1 MKPGYKLTEV
11 GVIPDDWE
19 IRAVSEKGRV
29 TTGKALAVDAPG
41 KPRRYLRTKNVMDG
55 HIVLDDV
62 LCMPMTDE
70 QFALFEVRSGDVLLN
85 EGQSLELV
93 GRCAMYRGELGE
105 PCAIQNQLIRFRA
118 YDEVSPHFATHLF
131 RHCQQSGVFA
141 KIALQT
147 TSIAH
152 LGGVRFARLNLAWP
166 KTQIEQDAIAEVLS
180 DADSL
185 ASALSH
191 LIAKKRGLKQAA
203 MQQLLTGQTRLPGFY
218 GEWEARRLDHAGR
231 CLRGVTYRGDT
242 DLFPHDTAASKRLLR
257 ANNIQAASL
266 ELRDVQ
272 YVRASCVSDA
282 QLLQQEDILI
292 CMANGSKDLVGKAA
306 LFSNPDGS
314 PYTFGAF
321 VGCFRTDSA
330 TADARFVFALL
341 QSAEYRKM
349 INNLLAGSSINNLR
363 PSAVESLMFCFP
375 ELDEQRA
382 IARVL
387 GDVDREISALEAR
400 RDKTLALKQAMM
412 QELLIGRTRLV

>member
-1 MKPGYKLTEV
+1 MDVKPGYKLTEV

-131 RHCQQSGVFA
+131 RHCQQSRVFA

-203 MQQLLTGQTRLPGFY
+203 MQQLLTGQTRLPGFH
-218 GEWEARRLDHAGR
+218 GEWEVKKLAELGHWRGGVTPSMAESTFWAGGDFPWVASGDVKVPQLNHTSSRITEWAVRSGAAVVVPAGSLLVVMRSGILRKFLPVAVAGR
-231 CLRGVTYRGDT
+231 DMAINQDIKGLVPFSGYSSNFM
-242 DLFPHDTAASKRLLR
+242 L
-257 ANNIQAASL
+257 
-266 ELRDVQ
+266 
-272 YVRASCVSDA
+272 
-282 QLLQQEDILI
+282 QLLTFFGQQVLET
-292 CMANGSKDLVGKAA
+292 CMKA
-306 LFSNPDGS
+306 G
-314 PYTFGAF
+314 T
-321 VGCFRTDSA
+321 T
-330 TADARFVFALL
+330 
-341 QSAEYRKM
+341 
-349 INNLLAGSSINNLR
+349 
-363 PSAVESLMFCFP
+363 VESI
-375 ELDEQRA
+375 ELTWLKSFEVSVPQLEEQQA
-382 IARVL
+382 IASVL
-387 GDVDREISALEAR
+387 ADMDAEISALEAR

-412 QELLIGRTRLV
+412 QELLTGRTRLV

>member
-1 MKPGYKLTEV
+1 MDVKPGFKRTEV
-11 GVIPDDWE
+11 GEIPEDWDITTVGAEFSIQLGKMLDAERNVGELKPYLSNRSVQWGRIDTDDLPLVRMS
-19 IRAVSEKGRV
+19 RADMQKYRLECGDLLVCEGGEVGRAAIWDRPMV
-29 TTGKALAVDAPG
+29 ECYYQKALH
-41 KPRRYLRTKNVMDG
+41 RLRPLKDYRARLLLE
-55 HIVLDDV
+55 VLH
-62 LCMPMTDE
+62 
-70 QFALFEVRSGDVLLN
+70 QHSLN
-85 EGQSLELV
+85 GILTNFVTQ
-93 GRCAMYRGELGE
+93 
-105 PCAIQNQLIRFRA
+105 
-118 YDEVSPHFATHLF
+118 
-131 RHCQQSGVFA
+131 
-141 KIALQT
+141 

-152 LGGVRFARLNLAWP
+152 LPRDKFLLVP
-166 KTQIEQDAIAEVLS
+166 IPMPPEPEQDALIEVVHDVDKLLEE
-180 DADSL
+180 L
-185 ASALSH
+185 AH
-191 LIAKKRGLKQAA
+191 LIAKKRDIKQAA